1 MLNDRIVITG
11 IGLTAPNGNTLAEFR
26 KNLVEGVA
34 RIQMVD
40 MRYIGPVAA
49 GVCDY
54 DARKYQTRKEIM
66 QSIRGKGNKTT
77 ELKLLSLFKENK
89 VTGWRR
95 HQPLPGKPDFAF
107 PMEKV
112 AVFVD
117 GCFWHGCPRHFVQPR
132 SNKNFWKEKINKNK
146 KRDKEVSRKLKQQG
160 WKVVRIWEHELRKPE
175 EKTISKIQK
184 KIISTKRTL
193 Q

>member
-54 DARKYQTRKEIM
+54 DARKYQTRKEIRNGTRAG
-66 QSIRGKGNKTT
+66 SIAIYCAREAVANCGIDWDNFDESRVGIYLGITEHGNVET
-77 ELKLLSLFKENK
+77 ENEVFNISQYDYDIRYWTHHHNPR
-89 VTGWRR
+89 T
-95 HQPLPGKPDFAF
+95 
-107 PMEKV
+107 V
-112 AVFVD
+112 ANNPA
-117 GCFWHGCPRHFVQPR
+117 G
-132 SNKNFWKEKINKNK
+132 
-146 KRDKEVSRKLKQQG
+146 EVSMRYL
-160 WKVVRIWEHELRKPE
+160 WV
-175 EKTISKIQK
+175 
-184 KIISTKRTL
+184 
-193 Q
+193 